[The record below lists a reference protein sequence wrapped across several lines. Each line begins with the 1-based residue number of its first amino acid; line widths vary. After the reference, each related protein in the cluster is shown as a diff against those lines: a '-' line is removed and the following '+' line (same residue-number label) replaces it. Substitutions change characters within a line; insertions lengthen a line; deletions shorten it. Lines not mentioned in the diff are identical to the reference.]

1 MTDKVETIE
10 NSQFDILVLVGPN
23 ETFGFDIRLHHIK
36 HFIQG
41 YRNIYIICHIPNAQ
55 IEGCIS
61 VNEDV
66 FPFTKETV
74 KKYFSESYAKWRGAW
89 YFQQLMKLYAG
100 YCIPGILD
108 KYLVIDADILLL
120 KPMQF
125 IQDNKFM
132 FNYSNEYHYPYFN
145 HMTRMHPSLTRQTE
159 HSGITHHMMFYIPFM
174 TKLFELVETYRGGKP
189 FWQIFMESVYEEE
202 GTSGASEYEIYFN
215 FVLKYYPEHV
225 MLRPL
230 DWTNIKNYDYVSVC
244 NWMGRPAP
252 SHTS

>member
-36 HFIQG
+36 HFVQG
-41 YRNIYIICHIPNAQ
+41 YRNIYIICHIPNVEL
-55 IEGCIS
+55 EGCIS

-74 KKYFSESYAKWRGAW
+74 KKYFSESYAKWRGGW

-120 KPMQF
+120 KPMNF

-145 HMTRMHPSLTRQTE
+145 HMNRMHPSLTRQTE
-159 HSGITHHMMFYIPFM
+159 HSGITHHMMFYMPFM
-174 TKLFELVETYRGGKP
+174 KKLFELVETSRGGKP